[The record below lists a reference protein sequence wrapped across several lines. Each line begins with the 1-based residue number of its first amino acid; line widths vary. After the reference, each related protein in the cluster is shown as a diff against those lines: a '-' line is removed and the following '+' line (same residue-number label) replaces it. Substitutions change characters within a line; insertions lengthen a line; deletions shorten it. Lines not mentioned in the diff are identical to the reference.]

1 MMERAEPPLFLFQLF
16 MLFRRVKTVGICGFQ
31 GLTTKRFTVNYQE
44 IYGQLPRDLRSIP
57 KNNVMLLGRNRL

>member
-44 IYGQLPRDLRSIP
+44 IYGQSPRTTSCFLGETAFKP
-57 KNNVMLLGRNRL
+57 KRH